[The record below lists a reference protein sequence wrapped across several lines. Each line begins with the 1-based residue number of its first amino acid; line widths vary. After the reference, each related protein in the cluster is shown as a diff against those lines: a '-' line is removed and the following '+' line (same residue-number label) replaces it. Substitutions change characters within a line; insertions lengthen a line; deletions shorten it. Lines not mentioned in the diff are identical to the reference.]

1 MQIKTVCPKCGK
13 KYSIDEEYEGAKVQ
27 CESCGQQFVACR
39 MSSSRGAE
47 CKGKLPWSSCLLI
60 WLALFAVQ
68 GCGYLLATLINI
80 GIDALMINFMMD
92 ASMAF
97 DILKV
102 SITFVLTALASYFA
116 FGFIVVKMIVK
127 RLKAE

>member
-1 MQIKTVCPKCGK
+1 MQIQTVCPKCGK
-13 KYSIDEEYEGAKVQ
+13 RYSIDEEYEGAKVQ
-27 CESCGQQFVACR
+27 CENCGQLFAVCR
-39 MSSSRGAE
+39 VSSSRGAE
-47 CKGKLPWSSCLLI
+47 CKGKLSWSSCLLI

-80 GIDALMINFMMD
+80 GIDALVINFMMD

-116 FGFIVVKMIVK
+116 FGFIAVKMIVK